1 MSEQQPAESERL
13 LELLADRAVFG
24 LSAEEEQELREL
36 LLLNPAADADELDR
50 LAALLDVTAC
60 AAELPPPPP
69 AVVARVRSQAP
80 HPAPAI
86 PHGTPR
92 SWVTKRESLGWLT
105 AAACL
110 LLAVYAWTRKPDV
123 PDPAP
128 NRDPSPI
135 AKRDPDAGPAGPPV
149 APTLARQRDELLA
162 SSEGVLHV
170 RLGEPDDPTA
180 PSVSGDIVWSHAQQR
195 GFLRIKGLPSNDPT
209 KSQYQIWLVE
219 ASPMRPETVN
229 GGVFDVGQQGR
240 ELIVPIRA
248 EHVVKQPSTFVIS
261 IEPPGGSPDLIAG
274 GYPLVVKLGHS
285 PE

>member
-1 MSEQQPAESERL
+1 MSEQQPADRERL
-13 LELLADRAVFG
+13 SELLADRAVFG
-24 LSAEEEQELREL
+24 LGAEDEQELREL
-36 LLLNPAADADELDR
+36 LLLNPDADADELDR

-60 AAELPPPPP
+60 AADLPPPPP
-69 AVVARVRSQAP
+69 AVVTRVLLQAP
-80 HPAPAI
+80 HPAPAA

-92 SWVTKRESLGWLT
+92 SWVRTRELLGWLT

-110 LLAVYAWTRKPDV
+110 LLAAYAWTRKPGV

-128 NRDPSPI
+128 GRDPSPV
-135 AKRDPDAGPAGPPV
+135 AKRAPDAGPAAPAV
-149 APTLARQRDELLA
+149 VPTLAQQRDELLA
-162 SSEGVLHV
+162 SSGGVLHV
-170 RLGEPDDPTA
+170 RLGEPDDPD
-180 PSVSGDIVWSHAQQR
+180 VSGDIVWSHALQR
-195 GFLRIKGLPSNDPT
+195 GFLRLKGLPSNDPT

-219 ASPMRPETVN
+219 TSPMRTEAVN

-248 EHVVKQPSTFVIS
+248 EHAVRQPNTFVIS

-274 GYPLVVKLGHS
+274 GYPLVAKLGHS